1 MAAIATKM
9 FRPAAIRSLAR
20 TCRIAGNVPSMSFG
34 ATRFMS
40 GLKYMECEYYTVI
53 ITMHYFNI

>member
-1 MAAIATKM
+1 MTAIATRM

-20 TCRIAGNVPSMSFG
+20 TCRITGNVPSMSFG

-40 GLKYMECEYYTVI
+40 GRKYMDCEYYTVI
-53 ITMHYFNI
+53 ITLHNFNI